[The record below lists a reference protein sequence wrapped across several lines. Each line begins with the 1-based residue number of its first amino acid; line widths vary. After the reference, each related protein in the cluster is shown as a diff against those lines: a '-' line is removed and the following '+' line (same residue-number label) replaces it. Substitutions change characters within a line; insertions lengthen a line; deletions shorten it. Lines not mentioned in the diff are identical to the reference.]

1 MQTFA
6 VRFKGLLFK
15 LHLDRLDKAGIE
27 LHSSKPGL
35 RIGSIETGEP
45 INTVI
50 VEADSEEAAVAKVME
65 KLAPDD
71 VNFTQWESG
80 PTS

>member
-35 RIGSIETGEP
+35 R